1 MTISGLGELA
11 LAVREGRRDDVRSLA
26 ESLLAGGFPAKAVL
40 DRALV
45 PAMDEV
51 GALFA
56 GGVYFI
62 PEVLL
67 SARAMK
73 EALGVLEPHLRRR
86 ADVRRDV
93 VVIGTV
99 KDDLHDIGKN
109 IVAMM
114 LEGAGFRVVDLGVDV
129 PASLFREIAG
139 REGASIVALSALLA
153 TTMRSMET
161 TVGLLR
167 RELPAKTLVGGA
179 PVTPDFARLIGADGY
194 AADAAA
200 AVVEARRLTAG
211 R

>member
-1 MTISGLGELA
+1 MTTRPLEELA
-11 LAVREGRRDDVRSLA
+11 RAVREGRRVDAGSLA
-26 ESLLAGGFPAKAVL
+26 ESLLAGGHSAKEVL
-40 DRALV
+40 DRGLV

-51 GALFA
+51 AGLFA
-56 GGVYFI
+56 GGVYFV

-73 EALGVLEPHLRRR
+73 GALAVLEPHLRGR
-86 ADVRRDV
+86 ADVRHDV

-129 PASLFREIAG
+129 PAPRFRDVAAQ
-139 REGASIVALSALLA
+139 EGASIVALSALLT

-161 TVGLLR
+161 TVDLVR
-167 RELPAKTLVGGA
+167 RTLAAKTLIGGA
-179 PVTPDFARLIGADGY
+179 PVTPRFARTIGANGY

-200 AVVEARRLTAG
+200 AVVEARRLTAA